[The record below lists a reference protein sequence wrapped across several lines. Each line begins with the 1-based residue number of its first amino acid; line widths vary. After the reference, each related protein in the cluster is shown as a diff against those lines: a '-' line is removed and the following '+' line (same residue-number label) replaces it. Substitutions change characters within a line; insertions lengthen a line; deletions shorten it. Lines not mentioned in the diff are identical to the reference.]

1 MTKFYKREGD
11 IDQIHET
18 LEQDL
23 KSLNEKLRRM
33 YEIVRNDPQ
42 YMKRSYKANAHMIQ
56 DILDGKSENLRNS
69 KYDGLDNDDDN

>member
-1 MTKFYKREGD
+1 
-11 IDQIHET
+11 
-18 LEQDL
+18 
-23 KSLNEKLRRM
+23 M